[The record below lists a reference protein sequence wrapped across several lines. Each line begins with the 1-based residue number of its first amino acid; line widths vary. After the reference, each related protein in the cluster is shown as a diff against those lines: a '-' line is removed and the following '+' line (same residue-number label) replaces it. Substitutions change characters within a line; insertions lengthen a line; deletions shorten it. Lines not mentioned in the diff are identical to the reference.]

1 MKPSDHPEF
10 FRLPPPEG
18 RSRES
23 TIVLDGEGAFWHEGA
38 RVTHP
43 GMARA
48 FASWVGRHPDD
59 GRFILNNGY
68 DWTYFHVEDTPFF
81 VERIFEDP
89 REVEL
94 SDGTREPFE
103 PERLGVGRAGALYLP
118 VKAGKFRARFRRE
131 AQLSLVD
138 RLEEGAG
145 GTIFL
150 KLGDLRWELPR
161 ASPEA

>member
-1 MKPSDHPEF
+1 MKPGDHPEF

-48 FASWVGRHPDD
+48 FATWVGRHPDD

-68 DWTYFHVEDTPFF
+68 DWTYFRVEDTPFF
-81 VERIFEDP
+81 VERVLLEAL
-89 REVEL
+89 EVEL

-103 PERLGVGRAGALYLP
+103 PGRLSLGRAGALYLP
-118 VKAGKFRARFRRE
+118 VKGGQYRARFRRE
-131 AQLSLVD
+131 AQLSLID
-138 RLEEGAG
+138 RLEEGPDG
-145 GTIFL
+145 RIFL

-161 ASPEA
+161 QAPEA

>member
-23 TIVLDGEGAFWHEGA
+23 SIVLDGEGAFWHEGA

-68 DWTYFHVEDTPFF
+68 DWTYFRVEDTPFF
-81 VERIFEDP
+81 VERICTDP
-89 REVEL
+89 LEIEL
-94 SDGTREPFE
+94 SDGTREPFKPAE
-103 PERLGVGRAGALYLP
+103 LSLGRSGALYLT
-118 VKAGKFRARFRRE
+118 VKHGLYRARFRRE
-131 AQLSLVD
+131 AQLSLGD
-138 RLEEGAG
+138 HLEEGAEG
-145 GTIFL
+145 AIFL
-150 KLGDLRWELPR
+150 RLGDSRWELPR
-161 ASPEA
+161 ADPEA

>member
-23 TIVLDGEGAFWHEGA
+23 SIVLDGEGTFWHEGA
-38 RVTHP
+38 RVTHA

-68 DWTYFHVEDTPFF
+68 DWTYFEVEDTPFF
-81 VERIFEDP
+81 VERVFVEP
-89 REVEL
+89 PELEL

-103 PERLGVGRAGALYLP
+103 PARLSLGRAGALYIP
-118 VKAGKFRARFRRE
+118 VKQGAYRARFRRE
-131 AQLSLVD
+131 AQLSLLE

-145 GTIFL
+145 GAIFL
-150 KLGDLRWELPR
+150 KLGDSRWELPR
-161 ASPEA
+161 EAPEA

>member
-23 TIVLDGEGAFWHEGA
+23 TIVLDGEGAFWHEGQ

-43 GMARA
+43 GMAKA

-68 DWTYFHVEDTPFF
+68 DWTYFRVEDTPFF
-81 VERIFEDP
+81 VERVSAEPLEI
-89 REVEL
+89 EL
-94 SDGTREPFE
+94 SDGTREPFQ
-103 PERLGVGRAGALYLP
+103 PEQLSLGRGGALYLP
-118 VKAGKFRARFRRE
+118 VKRGEYRARFRRE
-131 AQLSLVD
+131 AQLALLD

-145 GTIFL
+145 DRIFL
-150 KLGDLRWELPR
+150 KLGDSCWELPR
-161 ASPEA
+161 ADPEA